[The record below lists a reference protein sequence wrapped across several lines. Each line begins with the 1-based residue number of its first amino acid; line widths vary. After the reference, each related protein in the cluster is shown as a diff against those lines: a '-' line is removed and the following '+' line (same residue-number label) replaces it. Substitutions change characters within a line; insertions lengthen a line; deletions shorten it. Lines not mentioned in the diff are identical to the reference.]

1 MAVTAPISI
10 IAPDAGADEARRRG
24 LRQMRTVAVSLLVL
38 AAVVYAATLGRD
50 GAWGFVNAGAEA
62 SMVGAIADWF
72 AVTALFKHP
81 LGIPIPH
88 TALIPKRK
96 DELGKGLQEFVGENF
111 MQEDIIRDRVGAAT
125 ISARVGDWLGDP
137 ANARRV
143 VDEFSDVVGI
153 ALDKVRDE
161 HIADLVTE
169 AFVPRFR
176 DEPIAPILGSLISE
190 AVRDD
195 LHHGVVDLALEE
207 MHRWLVH
214 NGDTFT
220 EVLSERAPWWAPPR
234 LNEAV
239 TQRLHLEAIRWVA
252 DIRDT
257 PDHHAREAFDSM
269 LTQLGQDLL
278 TNPQTQE
285 RAERFKERLLDH
297 PQVVTTAI
305 SLWKAMRSALL
316 TSIREREG
324 AVRVRLLVELN
335 AFAERLRTDA
345 SLRDKLDKTAADVAV
360 FAIARY
366 GAELTTVIT
375 HTIERWDGKEAARRI
390 ELHVGR
396 DLQFIRINGT
406 IVGGLV
412 GVLIHTISLLV
423 H

>member
-1 MAVTAPISI
+1 
-10 IAPDAGADEARRRG
+10 
-24 LRQMRTVAVSLLVL
+24 MRTVAVSLLVL
-38 AAVVYAATLGRD
+38 AAIVYVATLRRD

-96 DELGKGLQEFVGENF
+96 DELGKGLEEFVGENF
-111 MQEDIIRDRVGAAT
+111 MQEDIIRDRVAAAA
-125 ISARVGDWLGDP
+125 ISARVGDWLSDP

-143 VDEFSDVVGI
+143 VDEVSDVATI
-153 ALDKVRDE
+153 ALGKVRDE

-176 DEPIAPILGSLISE
+176 EEPIAALLGTLLTE
-190 AVRDD
+190 VVADD

-207 MHRWLVH
+207 LHRWLVH
-214 NGDTFT
+214 NGDTFI
-220 EVLSERAPWWAPPR
+220 EVLTERAPWWAPPR

-239 TQRLHLEAIRWVA
+239 TQRLHLEAIRWIA

-257 PDHHAREAFDSM
+257 PDHHAREALDSM
-269 LTQLGQDLL
+269 LRQLGQDLL
-278 TNPQTQE
+278 TDPGTQE

-316 TSIREREG
+316 TSIRDRDG
-324 AVRVRLLVELN
+324 AVRQRLLVELKG
-335 AFAERLRTDA
+335 FADRIRTDEE
-345 SLRDKLDKTAADVAV
+345 LRAKLDKTAADVAA
-360 FAIARY
+360 FALSRY
-366 GAELTTVIT
+366 GAELTAVIT

-412 GVLIHTISLLV
+412 GVIIHAVSLLV

>member
-1 MAVTAPISI
+1 VAVTTPISI
-10 IAPDAGADEARRRG
+10 ITPDPGADEARRRG

-38 AAVVYAATLGRD
+38 AAMVYAATLGED
-50 GAWGFVNAGAEA
+50 GLWGFVNAGAEA

-96 DELGKGLQEFVGENF
+96 DELGKGLEEFVGENF
-111 MQEDIIRDRVGAAT
+111 LQEDIIRDRTAAAA
-125 ISARVGDWLGDP
+125 ISARVGDWLSDP
-137 ANARRV
+137 ANSRRV
-143 VDEFSDVVGI
+143 VDEVSDVAAI
-153 ALDKVRDE
+153 ALGKIREE
-161 HIADLVTE
+161 HIADLVSE

-176 DEPIAPILGSLISE
+176 EEPIAPILGTLLTE
-190 AVRDD
+190 MVRDD
-195 LHHGVVDLALEE
+195 LHHGVVDIALDEL
-207 MHRWLVH
+207 HRWLVH
-214 NGDTFT
+214 NGDTFV

-239 TQRLHLEAIRWVA
+239 THRLHLEAIRWIA

-257 PDHHAREAFDSM
+257 PDHHARDALDSM

-278 TNPQTQE
+278 TDPRTQE

-316 TSIREREG
+316 TSIRDREG
-324 AVRVRLLVELN
+324 AVRQRLLLELN
-335 AFAERLRTDA
+335 AFADRLRTDA
-345 SLRDKLDKTAADVAV
+345 GLRDKLDRTSADIAV
-360 FAIARY
+360 FAVARY
-366 GAELTTVIT
+366 GAELTAVIT

-412 GVLIHTISLLV
+412 GILIHTISLLV